1 MGYAGSEDGY
11 VLPRKTC
18 RPRPTQATV
27 EDFLHNNRFS
37 GFSQREKKAAVAQ
50 QSRSQ
55 TTTTSPKAQTTTTP
69 PKAQTIKTLP
79 KAQTTTTSPKA
90 HATGQQHKASA
101 TALCAAQ
108 AAARSKKLDDELD
121 AAVDAAIRGLSIL
134 EYECE
139 SEADQLLAC
148 APAEM
153 TVLVAA
159 DTGAVDHVIP
169 IGALPHGCVPDG
181 IVERH
186 FVGAN
191 DAHIEAYGGCDTM
204 MSTREGPMACKYQVA
219 DVARTLHSVSR
230 TTGPADGPGN
240 FDVIFNNRL
249 GAVVPAGIVDK
260 ILEKIKPI
268 LQYDRRGGLYCAEVK
283 LSSFPRPAL
292 KQ

>member
-1 MGYAGSEDGY
+1 
-11 VLPRKTC
+11 
-18 RPRPTQATV
+18 
-27 EDFLHNNRFS
+27 
-37 GFSQREKKAAVAQ
+37 
-50 QSRSQ
+50 
-55 TTTTSPKAQTTTTP
+55 
-69 PKAQTIKTLP
+69 
-79 KAQTTTTSPKA
+79 
-90 HATGQQHKASA
+90 
-101 TALCAAQ
+101 
-108 AAARSKKLDDELD
+108 
-121 AAVDAAIRGLSIL
+121 
-134 EYECE
+134 
-139 SEADQLLAC
+139 
-148 APAEM
+148 M

-283 LSSFPRPAL
+283 LLSFPRPAL

>member
-1 MGYAGSEDGY
+1 M
-11 VLPRKTC
+11 
-18 RPRPTQATV
+18 
-27 EDFLHNNRFS
+27 
-37 GFSQREKKAAVAQ
+37 
-50 QSRSQ
+50 
-55 TTTTSPKAQTTTTP
+55 SPKAQTTTTP
-69 PKAQTIKTLP
+69 PKAQTTTTPP

-90 HATGQQHKASA
+90 HATGQQRKASA

-108 AAARSKKLDDELD
+108 TAARSKKLDDELD

-260 ILEKIKPI
+260 I
-268 LQYDRRGGLYCAEVK
+268 
-283 LSSFPRPAL
+283 
-292 KQ
+292 